1 MFQKSST
8 SSGENPDEVLKKF
21 VTKNPTSH
29 YTFDSERDAPVSE
42 ICRENGP
49 NSRECLEIKMNSKRM
64 FEAMQSLGFF
74 CALPID
80 PGKTHMECK
89 PLPK

>member
-1 MFQKSST
+1 MFST
-8 SSGENPDEVLKKF
+8 SASPSENPDEALKNF
-21 VTKNPTSH
+21 VAKTPNSK

-42 ICRENGP
+42 ICRENGKE
-49 NSRECLEIKMNSKRM
+49 SRECIQIQMNSKRM

-80 PGKTHMECK
+80 PGQTHMECK

>member
-1 MFQKSST
+1 MFSSA
-8 SSGENPDEVLKKF
+8 SSKENPDEVLKNF
-21 VTKNPTSH
+21 VSKTPNTR

-49 NSRECLEIKMNSKRM
+49 QSRECIQIRMNSKRM

-80 PGKTHMECK
+80 PGKTYMECK